1 MKKFACLMVLV
12 LVGAMV
18 LGGCKKKEAK
28 PAVPMPPPPAAP
40 AGK

>member
-18 LGGCKKKEAK
+18 MGGCKKKEAK
-28 PAVPMPPPPAAP
+28 PVISMPAPPAAP